1 MTTLIAITYPSA
13 ALCRE
18 ALVKLNEL
26 QGGAVITMIDSAIV
40 SRSKDGSVKLD
51 QTTNIMAV
59 GALSGAFW
67 GSMIG
72 MLFLS
77 PLTGAAIGASAGAVG
92 GYTTDYGISDT
103 FMREMGK
110 KLDADAATLFVL
122 AAEMTADKV
131 AHALAVNSGQVAYTS
146 MPEDIEKRFTGKFST
161 TPTISKP
168 EPGRA
173 VGELAAQPTA
183 LG

>member
-1 MTTLIAITYPSA
+1 MTTLIAITYASTA
-13 ALCRE
+13 HCRE

-51 QTTNIMAV
+51 QTMNITAA

-67 GSMIG
+67 GSLIG

-122 AAEMTADKV
+122 ASEMTADKV
-131 AHALAVNSGQVAYTS
+131 AQALATNSGQVAYTS
-146 MPEDIEKRFTGKFST
+146 MPEDLEKRFTEKFST
-161 TPTISKP
+161 APAIIEP
-168 EPGRA
+168 ELGRA
-173 VGELAAQPTA
+173 VDA
-183 LG
+183 LSG

>member
-1 MTTLIAITYPSA
+1 MTTLIVITYPSP

-18 ALVKLNEL
+18 TLVKLNEL
-26 QGGAVITMIDSAIV
+26 QVGAVITMIDSAIV

-51 QTTNIMAV
+51 QTMNTTAA
-59 GALSGAFW
+59 GALSAFW
-67 GSMIG
+67 GSLIG

-110 KLDADAATLFVL
+110 RLDADAATLFVL

-131 AHALAVNSGQVAYTS
+131 ASALAVNSGQVTYTS
-146 MPEDIEKRFTGKFST
+146 MPEDLEKRFTEKFST
-161 TPTISKP
+161 TPAITEP
-168 EPGRA
+168 ELGRA
-173 VGELAAQPTA
+173 VDA
-183 LG
+183 LSG

>member
-1 MTTLIAITYPSA
+1 MTTLIAITYPSP

-26 QGGAVITMIDSAIV
+26 QGGAVIRMIDSAIV
-40 SRSKDGSVKLD
+40 SRSKDGSIKLD
-51 QTTNIMAV
+51 QTMNITAA

-67 GSMIG
+67 GSLIG

-131 AHALAVNSGQVAYTS
+131 AHALAINSGQVTYTS
-146 MPEDIEKRFTGKFST
+146 MPEDLEKRFTQKFST
-161 TPTISKP
+161 TAAITEP
-168 EPGRA
+168 ELGRA
-173 VGELAAQPTA
+173 VEA
-183 LG
+183 LDN